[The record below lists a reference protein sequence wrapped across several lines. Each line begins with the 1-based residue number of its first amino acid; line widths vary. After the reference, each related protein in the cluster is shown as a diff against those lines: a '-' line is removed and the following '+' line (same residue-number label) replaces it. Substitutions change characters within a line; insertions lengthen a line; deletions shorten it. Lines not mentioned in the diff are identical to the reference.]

1 MIFQYEIDTLRKA
14 ADELERK
21 QREYIEKSKGYYIA
35 LDILPFPEYG
45 GGIRKITT
53 VDLIG
58 RRTPESAEALC
69 EENKKKCV
77 RVSPETYE
85 MLIEL
90 HYILKTKHEIE
101 RLCCRNRERR
111 DKIIGL
117 RTHIIDVIEGYRQM
131 MKDLGFE
138 KEICITINRL
148 S

>member
-1 MIFQYEIDTLRKA
+1 MIYQDEIDALRKA

-21 QREYIEKSKGYYIA
+21 QREYVEKSKGYYIA
-35 LDILPFPEYG
+35 LNSLLLPEYG
-45 GGIRKITT
+45 GGTRKITK
-53 VDLIG
+53 VELIG

-69 EENKKKCV
+69 KENEKKCV
-77 RVSPETYE
+77 RVSPETYG

-90 HYILKTKHEIE
+90 HYILKTKHEID
-101 RLCCRNRERR
+101 RLYCVPERR
-111 DKIIGL
+111 DKILGL

-138 KEICITINRL
+138 KEIVIKINRL